1 MFGFNK
7 ERRLIEGPVEFTFD
21 IQIDRPASEVFPLI
35 DVADARFSHAQRGA
49 QLRRVE
55 GETGRYDMVL
65 AEMEDAVFQFTV
77 LERIE
82 GVRHSLSAVMV
93 PQLFALEKSI
103 EEHVI
108 EPLGETAC
116 RVTLKTSATF
126 DAGLSDDEMAS
137 EIAVMSTAV
146 ARDLEKLKLLAE
158 EGLEAVREAEQAEME
173 FDLGFDLGELDI
185 DWDDIEPEQ

>member
-1 MFGFNK
+1 MCPHGSPRQRAILCTNLALSFQACRRRILP
-7 ERRLIEGPVEFTFD
+7 ERGVERLG
-21 IQIDRPASEVFPLI
+21 
-35 DVADARFSHAQRGA
+35 QRGA

-65 AEMEDAVFQFTV
+65 AEMDDAVFQFTV
-77 LERIE
+77 LERVE
-82 GVRHSLSAVMV
+82 GVRHALSAVMV

-137 EIAVMSTAV
+137 EIAVMGTAV

-173 FDLGFDLGELDI
+173 FDLGFELGELDI
-185 DWDDIEPEQ
+185 DWDDIEPEH